1 MAASRSATARTRASC
16 IRRARC
22 SGQGTTIF
30 GSSNWTNESNVSQA
44 EHNYFTNKPWLQWF
58 KDNFER
64 KWNNSAGAIET
75 APFHPLPPD
84 PPSCASPAN
93 GATGVA
99 TSGTALRW
107 NPGLWGWTADV
118 YFGTSPA
125 PPLLAA
131 NVSATPSEV
140 HAFTLP
146 ALNPGTTYY
155 WKIVSKTAA
164 LQQASG
170 AVFSFTTA
178 GGDAATA
185 ECAADDRDLQP
196 GAEQLV
202 LRPATIAIAANAS
215 DSDGTIVRVDFYA
228 GGTLVGSDAA
238 SPYQVTW
245 SNVAAGSYTLTA
257 RATDN
262 AGATATSSGVA
273 IAVTSAPPPSQLPTP
288 WQSQD
293 IGAVG
298 PAGHASAANGTFS
311 VSGAART
318 SGARPTRSITP
329 GSASAGDADVIAR
342 VASENTCTPGSKR
355 AS

>member
-1 MAASRSATARTRASC
+1 MPVRLIVEGERY
-16 IRRARC
+16 RARKLLAGV
-22 SGQGTTIF
+22 SGRPALHGGVQIRDRAHEGFLHQKSTLLHSQGTTIF
-30 GSSNWTNESNVSQA
+30 GSSNWTNESNVSQC

-178 GGDAATA
+178 GGTPPPPNA
-185 ECAADDRDLQP
+185 P
-196 GAEQLV
+196 
-202 LRPATIAIAANAS
+202 PTIAISSPAPNSSYCAPRPSRSPRTRPTATGRSCASTSTQAARS
-215 DSDGTIVRVDFYA
+215 SVR
-228 GGTLVGSDAA
+228 TR
-238 SPYQVTW
+238 P
-245 SNVAAGSYTLTA
+245 A
-257 RATDN
+257 RIRSH
-262 AGATATSSGVA
+262 GATSRRAAT
-273 IAVTSAPPPSQLPTP
+273 
-288 WQSQD
+288 
-293 IGAVG
+293 
-298 PAGHASAANGTFS
+298 
-311 VSGAART
+311 R
-318 SGARPTRSITP
+318 
-329 GSASAGDADVIAR
+329 
-342 VASENTCTPGSKR
+342 
-355 AS
+355 